1 MKKNPDTYYRQ
12 ARPSEVIS
20 LDTMMSIRA
29 LHSLNMRAESIVD
42 FMPWRAQSAL
52 KLLSEAI
59 KPHTDVLDLD
69 HIFQM
74 AKPPS
79 TDDAPLQPTTLLS
92 LFKHLLTT
100 HNFSPDYDDSA
111 EFYTRNNETYER
123 LPSECQTAI
132 ATALNRLQGIQFY
145 LDDLAEYWHTTL
157 EQSRQTNLHF
167 LASCL
172 ALHIQLISTVSM
184 KDGSLPLS
192 GGALITLLSSDSD
205 LPNINLYR
213 VAITSEA
220 DGDLWLAG
228 AFIIMRHFANF
239 PSEDN
244 PCVLYVPGDNLKY
257 FDSPDS
263 LKDLLC
269 AAFKSSLKSKLLSC
283 IAKAQ
288 HSSVEGL
295 IKKGLTKTNIDL
307 KPTQF
312 SQRFFYDQTLQLVN
326 VHQQN
331 IRYLWAN
338 ASTDNKQKTYWSEHL
353 TSDMTQAFKSWVTFS
368 KPYIGPKEPIE
379 NTPPSPPAKE
389 KTLKPINI
397 HVYLHNDLTGKYS
410 NASLLENYFSWVQ
423 AELKDITQRE
433 IHVNIISTEKTQKLR
448 NYNYK
453 HASSAESVYGWKK
466 QATRYLKS
474 NSQSLSPLDL
484 HLLLTNDDVNIRIL
498 GVAIHPSEGGQFA
511 VASTT
516 SYRTAAHEIGH
527 LLGATHENGAV
538 IYNGWWHN
546 TLMKS
551 PDFFFLLRGS
561 AYRFSDDNREA
572 IANHLKQFN

>member
-1 MKKNPDTYYRQ
+1 MKNNPDTYHRHGL
-12 ARPSEVIS
+12 PSEVIS
-20 LDTMMSIRA
+20 LDTAMAIRA
-29 LHSLNMRAESIVD
+29 LHSLNMRAEGIVD

-59 KPHTDVLDLD
+59 KPYTDVLNLD

-74 AKPPS
+74 VNPPG
-79 TDDAPLQPTTLLS
+79 TDDAPLQPTTLQS
-92 LFKHLLTT
+92 IFKHLLTI
-100 HNFSPDYDDSA
+100 HNFAPDYNASA
-111 EFYTRNNETYER
+111 EFYTRKNETYER

-132 ATALNRLQGIQFY
+132 TTALNQLLGIQFY
-145 LDDLAEYWHTTL
+145 LDDLAEYWQTTL
-157 EQSRQTNLHF
+157 KQSQLTNLHF

-172 ALHIQLISTVSM
+172 ALHIQFISTVSM

-192 GGALITLLSSDSD
+192 GGALITLLSSDTD
-205 LPNINLYR
+205 LTNSYLYR
-213 VAITSEA
+213 VAITTEA

-228 AFIIMRHFANF
+228 AFVIMRHSAHS

-257 FDSPDS
+257 FDNPDT
-263 LKDLLC
+263 LKALFC
-269 AAFKSSLKSKLLSC
+269 AAFNTPLKSKLFSC

-288 HSSVEGL
+288 HSSMEGL
-295 IKKGLTKTNIDL
+295 IKKGLTNINIDL
-307 KPTQF
+307 KPTLF

-326 VHQQN
+326 LHQQN

-338 ASTDNKQKTYWSEHL
+338 DSADNKQKTYWAEYL

-368 KPYIGPKEPIE
+368 KPYVGPDEPIVH
-379 NTPPSPPAKE
+379 TPPSPPAKE
-389 KTLKPINI
+389 NTLKPINI
-397 HVYLHNDLTGKYS
+397 HVYLHNDLAGKYS
-410 NASLLENYFSWVQ
+410 DASLLENYFSWVQ
-423 AELKDITQRE
+423 TELKDITQRE

-448 NYNYK
+448 NYHYK

-484 HLLLTNDDVNIRIL
+484 HLLLTNDDVNIHIL
-498 GVAIHPSEGGQFA
+498 GVAIHHREGGQFA
-511 VASTT
+511 VASVS